1 MSYLPPS
8 RLKLKPQGMSM
19 GSNDDFEAEQT
30 SSSTHESQS
39 ASSTPTL
46 LGPGHKKAKRLHPS
60 DLRRSILSIKVGKEA
75 EEKEFFVHKELIC
88 HYSRFFQ
95 TAMTGI
101 WLEAMTGVFKF
112 PSENVEV
119 FAVFENWLY
128 SQVLDLSAQGTS
140 NIPFI
145 LSLYVFG
152 EQKQSPGFQNAI
164 IDTLRMV
171 KTCDTVNVILF
182 TSGELQY
189 IYENTMEGSPLRKL
203 ASDLFV
209 WIGTMTMLAN
219 GILRDAYPKDFLA
232 DVLRGFAT
240 EIPLPEPSNALSPRV
255 LGQAR
260 YFLPDS
266 TKIQQ
271 E

>member
-1 MSYLPPS
+1 MSLS
-8 RLKLKPQGMSM
+8 QTKL
-19 GSNDDFEAEQT
+19 T
-30 SSSTHESQS
+30 YH
-39 ASSTPTL
+39 
-46 LGPGHKKAKRLHPS
+46 S

-101 WLEAMTGVFKF
+101 WLEAITGEFKF

-128 SQVLDLSAQGTS
+128 SQVLDLSAQWTS

-152 EQKQSPGFQNAI
+152 EQKQSPGFQNAV
-164 IDTLRMV
+164 IDILKMV
-171 KTCDTVNVILF
+171 KTRDTVKRVLF
-182 TSGELQY
+182 NSNELQY
-189 IYENTMEGSPLRKL
+189 IYESTMEGSPLRKL

-209 WIGTMTMLAN
+209 WIGSITMLAN
-219 GILRDAYPKDFLA
+219 GIPRDAYPKDFLV

-240 EIPLPEPSNALSPRV
+240 EISTPETFICPQSSRFGSGEILPTGLDE
-255 LGQAR
+255 
-260 YFLPDS
+260 DS
-266 TKIQQ
+266 TRVKTSHAMFLFSKNDFD
-271 E
+271 